1 VRVSFLTISHMDT
14 VLRISQAAQRGGGVP
29 SLQTAKV
36 RLDRAPSTDGTLV
49 VSSRCREWEQMAFK
63 GLFQLKPFYDS
74 LVISLLFFSHIRL
87 RLVKMWHKV
96 EAVVFSFLDELS
108 VK

>member
-1 VRVSFLTISHMDT
+1 
-14 VLRISQAAQRGGGVP
+14 
-29 SLQTAKV
+29 
-36 RLDRAPSTDGTLV
+36 
-49 VSSRCREWEQMAFK
+49 MAFK